1 MRVFHFSL
9 IVLLSLSLHGFL
21 AAQSGPGAY
30 AGGYARNGN
39 TFFFS
44 NERADVR
51 LEFCT
56 PSMIRVRTSWN
67 RKFEDNE
74 PWMVVAYQWP
84 EMAIS
89 ASEEKARFVFQ
100 TARLKVIVQKTP
112 FAVDVFTAEGAPLL
126 SETALK
132 GSGGAQKEG
141 DAVLCR
147 KQLGPDEHFFGFG
160 ERMDFV
166 DQRNKLVKLNV
177 GRGNARPHIIGAYN
191 VLQANYC
198 PVPFFMSTRGYGIFL
213 HNSFANEW
221 DMGAT
226 QPGAYSFKAKNGE
239 LDYYVIYGPT
249 FPAILDQY
257 TQLTG
262 KAPLMPQFALG
273 LQVGTYSGGTWG
285 HEEKTSGE
293 YVVHLVR
300 KFREL
305 GIPIDILHLDS
316 TWRVFGKN
324 GGKGATSFEWRETF
338 TNPKSMFDSLYAMH
352 INLAGVHIRPR
363 FDNGNKLTLLD
374 QARTLGYTYK
384 EGGNPG
390 EFVNF
395 FDPKA
400 VDWWW
405 QNGVMNVAGIG
416 ARFFKT
422 DEGSAFGSMAN
433 ESDKVGPTGLEAE
446 KLHNVFPIAYA
457 KAPYEK
463 FSAFNGMRGMNHTR
477 EGYAGIQRYP
487 FIFAGDWPS
496 EWQYFAPVIKAGIN
510 IGLSGVGNWA
520 HCMGGFEH
528 DADPELYIR
537 WCQFGLLSPVAH
549 LFGMDHPGY
558 KEPWNYG
565 EEGLKNFKKYTLF
578 RYRLLPY
585 LYSHSYDMYRTGMP
599 LMRAL
604 ALEYQEDE
612 NVYAIA
618 DQYFLGSQ
626 MMVCPVTVKGAQTR
640 EVYLPEGTWFDYT
653 TGKKYEGKQYL
664 QVLTPLDQIPI
675 LVKGGAIIPLQEPV
689 QYIGEKPANFFTLE
703 IFPKGESAFTLYDDD
718 GTSLDYQK
726 GIFAQTNISCKE
738 TGGEVLVVI
747 DTPKGP
753 FAVVE
758 RSYLLAIRRD
768 SAPALVTSAGT
779 ALPATGDLTALKQA
793 SSPAG
798 WHYDAENK
806 VLYVQPG
813 GNNRTRIQVTVK

>member
-30 AGGYARNGN
+30 AGGYARNGKYV
-39 TFFFS
+39 FS
-44 NERADVR
+44 FHVERADVR

-285 HEEKTSGE
+285 HEEKTSGKKMSSIWFE
-293 YVVHLVR
+293 NSGNWVSLSISY
-300 KFREL
+300 
-305 GIPIDILHLDS
+305 
-316 TWRVFGKN
+316 TWTPP
-324 GGKGATSFEWRETF
+324 GGC
-338 TNPKSMFDSLYAMH
+338 
-352 INLAGVHIRPR
+352 
-363 FDNGNKLTLLD
+363 
-374 QARTLGYTYK
+374 
-384 EGGNPG
+384 
-390 EFVNF
+390 
-395 FDPKA
+395 
-400 VDWWW
+400 
-405 QNGVMNVAGIG
+405 
-416 ARFFKT
+416 
-422 DEGSAFGSMAN
+422 
-433 ESDKVGPTGLEAE
+433 LE
-446 KLHNVFPIAYA
+446 KMGA
-457 KAPYEK
+457 KALP
-463 FSAFNGMRGMNHTR
+463 
-477 EGYAGIQRYP
+477 
-487 FIFAGDWPS
+487 
-496 EWQYFAPVIKAGIN
+496 
-510 IGLSGVGNWA
+510 LSN
-520 HCMGGFEH
+520 
-528 DADPELYIR
+528 
-537 WCQFGLLSPVAH
+537 
-549 LFGMDHPGY
+549 
-558 KEPWNYG
+558 
-565 EEGLKNFKKYTLF
+565 
-578 RYRLLPY
+578 
-585 LYSHSYDMYRTGMP
+585 
-599 LMRAL
+599 
-604 ALEYQEDE
+604 
-612 NVYAIA
+612 
-618 DQYFLGSQ
+618 
-626 MMVCPVTVKGAQTR
+626 
-640 EVYLPEGTWFDYT
+640 
-653 TGKKYEGKQYL
+653 
-664 QVLTPLDQIPI
+664 
-675 LVKGGAIIPLQEPV
+675 
-689 QYIGEKPANFFTLE
+689 GEKPLPT
-703 IFPKGESAFTLYDDD
+703 PKACSTAFTRC
-718 GTSLDYQK
+718 TSTWPGY
-726 GIFAQTNISCKE
+726 TS
-738 TGGEVLVVI
+738 
-747 DTPKGP
+747 GP
-753 FAVVE
+753 GLTTA
-758 RSYLLAIRRD
+758 
-768 SAPALVTSAGT
+768 TS
-779 ALPATGDLTALKQA
+779 
-793 SSPAG
+793 
-798 WHYDAENK
+798 
-806 VLYVQPG
+806 
-813 GNNRTRIQVTVK
+813 